1 MRTTEALDPP
11 ATSIFTPDTEF
22 GSRFLIEVV
31 RGCGH
36 WAPVEKPEECIELL
50 RRFYERRH

>member
-1 MRTTEALDPP
+1 MGEK
-11 ATSIFTPDTEF
+11 II
-22 GSRFLIEVV
+22 GSHVEVL

-36 WAPVEKPEECIELL
+36 WEPIEKPDECIELL